1 MRKFPKRNKVKI
13 SKAFKSER
21 KWHKRFGHIA
31 QKLTLMRTRPYI
43 CPYENKKVSSFTFIT
58 D

>member
-1 MRKFPKRNKVKI
+1 MRKFSKRNKAKI

-21 KWHKRFGHIA
+21 EWYRQLGYKVT
-31 QKLTLMRTRPYI
+31 KLTLMRTRPYI
-43 CPYENKKVSSFTFIT
+43 CPYENKKISSFTFIT